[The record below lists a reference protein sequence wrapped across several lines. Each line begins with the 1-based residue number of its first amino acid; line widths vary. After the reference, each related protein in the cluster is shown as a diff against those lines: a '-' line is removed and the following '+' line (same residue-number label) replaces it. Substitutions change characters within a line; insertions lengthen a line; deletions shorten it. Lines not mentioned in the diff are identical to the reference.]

1 MSSAADKPHAPSTE
15 RNREPIL
22 AALREPFADRRR
34 VLEIGSGTGQHAVYF
49 AAQLEHLSWQ
59 CSDLADQLPGMRAWL
74 DDAGLANT
82 PPPLVLDVARGPWPS
97 QRFDAVFSANT
108 LHIMG
113 WPAVQALFAGLPG
126 VLSDDALV
134 AIYGPFNRN
143 GRFTSAGN
151 AAFDAQLRAQDP
163 AMGLR
168 DAEAVDALALQAGL
182 HLHADLPMPANNALR
197 IWRYSK
203 VSSAQR

>member
-1 MSSAADKPHAPSTE
+1 VSSAADKPHAPSTE

-22 AALREPFADRRR
+22 AALREPFAGRRR
-34 VLEIGSGTGQHAVYF
+34 VLEIGSGSGQHAVYF
-49 AAQLEHLSWQ
+49 AAALPDLIWQ
-59 CSDLADQLPGMRAWL
+59 CSDLPDKLPGIRAWL
-74 DDAGLANT
+74 EDAALANT
-82 PPPLVLDVARGPWPS
+82 PPPLALDVARGPWPA

-113 WPAVQALFAGLPG
+113 WPAVQALFAGLPA
-126 VLSDDALV
+126 VLADDAVL
-134 AIYGPFNRN
+134 AIYGPFNRD
-143 GRFTSAGN
+143 GRYTSEGN

-197 IWRYSK
+197 IWRTAPADS
-203 VSSAQR
+203 R